1 MHALALFEQ
10 VLVHGAHDVGDG
22 QVFFDDELAHLL
34 EAGRVF
40 QQGFLGGHFRGAA
53 GHDALH
59 MGHAAAEEGDH
70 LMGDAAHFQGF
81 QVLVHAH
88 LVGFGGQAQ
97 VGLGETRHEGR
108 GIGAGHEVQSGQMV
122 EVQDVRLQVVG
133 AQDQVAGDTAV
144 AGHLDVEG
152 VFLRQG
158 GSHGMGGGAHAADAL
173 HDLGGVTRVAPFQ
186 NLFKTA
192 EHPTGEVGVHNLAVL
207 HHHLGLEMALDSGD
221 GIDGDSGLGHKALL

>member
-1 MHALALFEQ
+1 
-10 VLVHGAHDVGDG
+10 
-22 QVFFDDELAHLL
+22 
-34 EAGRVF
+34 
-40 QQGFLGGHFRGAA
+40 
-53 GHDALH
+53 

-70 LMGDAAHFQGF
+70 LVGDAAHFQGF

-88 LVGFGGQAQ
+88 FVGFGGQAQ

-133 AQDQVAGDTAV
+133 AQDQVTGDAAV

-152 VFLRQG
+152 AFLRQG

-173 HDLGGVTRVAPFQ
+173 HDLGGVTRDRALSKSVQ
-186 NLFKTA
+186 NRGTS
-192 EHPTGEVGVHNLAVL
+192 HR
-207 HHHLGLEMALDSGD
+207 
-221 GIDGDSGLGHKALL
+221 